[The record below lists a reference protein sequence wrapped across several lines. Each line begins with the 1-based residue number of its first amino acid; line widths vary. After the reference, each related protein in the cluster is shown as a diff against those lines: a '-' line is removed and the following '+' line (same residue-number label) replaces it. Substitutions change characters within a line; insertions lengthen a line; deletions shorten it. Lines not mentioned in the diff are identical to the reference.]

1 MFPSACSLS
10 FILFI
15 ASLLPPF
22 FFHTFSSCLWLSL
35 TLCLFL
41 IFRLSLC
48 VSSPNPSLVYSN
60 GCSFS
65 VAILSPHFS
74 CPSLWPVFSSLHNSL
89 FLPLF
94 ISSYLSIL
102 SVPGLIFLPVSHLVF
117 SPLNHLSLSSCGSY
131 SSVCLSLSLPI
142 SVIFSTS
149 TSVPL
154 SLSLPV
160 PPPII
165 SRSICQRLSICLSLG
180 EE

>member
-1 MFPSACSLS
+1 MFTIIYSLHCFSAPTVFLS
-10 FILFI
+10 HFLF
-15 ASLLPPF
+15 
-22 FFHTFSSCLWLSL
+22 LSL
-35 TLCLFL
+35 T
-41 IFRLSLC
+41 ISYSLSLSHFPSFSL